1 MLNCR
6 GSLPEA
12 AAYAAG
18 LALHQPAVYEAVDR
32 FVAPSAYAVGQL
44 ARLGVPAE
52 RIESLP
58 HYLPA
63 EAFAERSRAAEGSYA
78 LVA

>member
-12 AAYAAG
+12 AAYAAA
-18 LALHQPAVYEAVDR
+18 LARHQPAVFEAVDR
-32 FVAPSAYAVGQL
+32 FVAPSRYAVGQL

-52 RIESLP
+52 RLECLP
-58 HYLPA
+58 HYLPE
-63 EAFAERSRAAEGSYA
+63 EAFARALAARPRAATR
-78 LVA
+78 